1 MELLAPAGNMTTA
14 LAAFDAGA
22 DAVYCGLK
30 KFNARERGDNFSPE
44 DMSKLIAYSRKI
56 GKKVYITFNTLVKE
70 SELDLAADELA
81 RLDMLRPDAVIVQDI
96 GIVRMIREFFPH
108 LVIHGSTQMALHDSA
123 AVETARKMGIRR
135 VILERQITMDE
146 LEILVKN
153 SPLELEVFAHG
164 ALCAC
169 LSGTCLFS
177 SWLGGCSGNR
187 GKCKQPCRRMFRS
200 DRGTEGFFLS
210 TRDLAAIEL
219 IPKFRELGIASIK
232 IEGRL
237 RKADYVEQVV
247 SAYRTALD
255 TGDPAEALRMIDRTC
270 SRERSLGFYSR
281 DSMKH
286 LIRSE
291 VPGGVGLFCGRVTRV
306 FPDSFEAKLTGRL
319 HIGDTIR
326 IQSASGDEG
335 DALTV
340 LDLSIGSS
348 PVLKAFSGDLCRIA
362 SRGKK
367 IPSGGIIYRIGHTR
381 DGMEKRI
388 ASLPLQKPLIDL
400 DVSLSSSGIYV
411 KTYGREFSVP
421 LELREAERHSATE
434 AMIRDAFRS
443 SADSKFAPGEI
454 KVTLEKQNLFLPAAV
469 LKSMRRSFWKW
480 ADDTLNVDS
489 VCAESAS
496 RAEAVKAFRRDMAY
510 HGFPAGRRIIFA
522 GRDPVQNQDAVIA
535 RDISVPPAPDEECIL
550 PVFTP
555 EDRIPELK
563 RKIGELI
570 AQGVHVFRA
579 ASLSHFSLIPKQAGI
594 EIKTAPPLPLTNSFA
609 VLEIKSLGASCAMAH
624 IELALED
631 IEALRKKSVL
641 PLEQYVSGY
650 PVLLATRAGIADIKS
665 IRDIRGETFLLRRA
679 DGLVFLHPAVPMK
692 TALLP
697 DMIPVE
703 DHRLRDPEGQG
714 SPFNSERGLA

>member
-1 MELLAPAGNMTTA
+1 MTTA

-247 SAYRTALD
+247 AAYRTALD
-255 TGDPAEALRMIDRTC
+255 TDDPAEALRMIDRTC
-270 SRERSLGFYSR
+270 SRERSFGFYSR

-291 VPGGVGLFCGRVTRV
+291 VPGGVGLFCGRVTCV

-400 DVSLSSSGIYV
+400 DVSLSSSG
-411 KTYGREFSVP
+411 KDKNG
-421 LELREAERHSATE
+421 
-434 AMIRDAFRS
+434 
-443 SADSKFAPGEI
+443 
-454 KVTLEKQNLFLPAAV
+454 
-469 LKSMRRSFWKW
+469 
-480 ADDTLNVDS
+480 
-489 VCAESAS
+489 
-496 RAEAVKAFRRDMAY
+496 
-510 HGFPAGRRIIFA
+510 
-522 GRDPVQNQDAVIA
+522 
-535 RDISVPPAPDEECIL
+535 
-550 PVFTP
+550 
-555 EDRIPELK
+555 
-563 RKIGELI
+563 
-570 AQGVHVFRA
+570 VFR
-579 ASLSHFSLIPKQAGI
+579 F
-594 EIKTAPPLPLTNSFA
+594 
-609 VLEIKSLGASCAMAH
+609 
-624 IELALED
+624 
-631 IEALRKKSVL
+631 LRN
-641 PLEQYVSGY
+641 Y
-650 PVLLATRAGIADIKS
+650 LL
-665 IRDIRGETFLLRRA
+665 
-679 DGLVFLHPAVPMK
+679 
-692 TALLP
+692 
-697 DMIPVE
+697 
-703 DHRLRDPEGQG
+703 
-714 SPFNSERGLA
+714 